1 MQKFKFFLIFFLFF
15 SSPAYSAVILKIKG
29 RKALI
34 DLEGV
39 QAEKGD
45 KFDALN
51 LYGKALGLLKIKQV
65 KKGKAVALL
74 LKGKM
79 GVNWILEPSSQA
91 ASSSFISEEE
101 YDPAGV
107 RPKSASLKSSSV
119 LKKSNIVSNGMGL
132 LAGMQFN
139 SVAVTTDK
147 SISGSGLQG
156 SLFADFF
163 IINPLAVRLILGYRQ
178 LIASGSDCGL
188 SSCQLLIHYPGGG
201 IFLRGVFLTHLIFQP
216 WIGGGGFLFWPLV
229 HKKANL
235 GLDKK
240 SFSGFHGAL
249 TAALGVD
256 IHFNGFY
263 IPLQVSVNWINPVVF
278 SLQSLK
284 PGSRQFKPFYIGIN
298 TGVAFSF

>member
-1 MQKFKFFLIFFLFF
+1 MQRFIFIFFLFLFF

-39 QAEKGD
+39 QAGKGD
-45 KFDALN
+45 RFDALN
-51 LYGKALGLLKIKQV
+51 LYGKALGLLEIKQV
-65 KKGKAVALL
+65 KKGKAVAVL

-79 GVNWILEPSSQA
+79 GINWILEPTSQST
-91 ASSSFISEEE
+91 SSSFASEEE
-101 YDPAGV
+101 YDPVGV
-107 RPKSASLKSSSV
+107 KPKSTSLKDSSF
-119 LKKSNIVSNGMGL
+119 LKKSNFVSNGVGL
-132 LAGMQFN
+132 IAGINFN
-139 SVAVTTDK
+139 SVAVSTDK
-147 SISGSGLQG
+147 SISGSSLQG
-156 SLFADFF
+156 ALFADFF
-163 IINPLAVRLILGYRQ
+163 IINPLAVRLILGYQQ

-188 SSCQLLIHYPGGG
+188 SSCQLLIHYPGAGV
-201 IFLRGVFLTHLIFQP
+201 FLRGVFLTHLMFQP

-229 HKKANL
+229 HRTANL

-249 TAALGVD
+249 TAALGID
-256 IHFNGFY
+256 IHFGSFY

-298 TGVAFSF
+298 TGVAISF